1 MTIKIVRNE
10 NGNCINFVG
19 SSNPVYFNACLSA
32 EVDPNDVTLVNVI
45 NDIHTAQSG
54 EKEYE
59 FYNIVFT
66 EWADRDGN
74 PFADAA
80 EVVDYITIN
89 GNVATG
95 SDVAA
100 GYKGVWD
107 ASANS
112 PDLTGLS
119 PINGD
124 WFYVSVDGTYGSVD
138 YLVNDIIK
146 WDDANSVW
154 SHIPNTTVRVDQ
166 LEQEVSKIVYTT
178 ETSLFNTDTAVF
190 ADGDAGSVDPNGLE
204 NGWYYQSG
212 TSGTGKINWY
222 FTAAGAGA
230 PQQITVGSLK
240 NQFAVIKVLATGVPY
255 FNIYTQPTGD
265 GADAAS
271 WFRSRLS
278 YLTFD
283 SLDAYVGQ
291 TVLIYRGEDPSN
303 LFQTMPHI
311 EMELEPS
318 SSFGPAGTDEL
329 VMFGSLSTS
338 TGYPAGHYEFI
349 AKSLGFT
356 NDTAVTQFNLDTND
370 PVAAIASTDVLATT
384 EINFHRDATNTS
396 IIMDH
401 TGESYGVNTIKA
413 VLESDGTISIK
424 AIGDNGEDL
433 ITSIQFDRV
442 TVTGSAV
449 SGSTVPSNV
458 VNALNALFTVS
469 PIGVGS
475 PAPTLPTLAGAATTY
490 TLQEGTTPVTGTPT
504 HLYTTGSDI
513 STGHGARLWTNETI
527 DASGEYFDVKVT
539 GQGRFI
545 LGLVDANDAT
555 LVAELSND
563 SGGGHNGLTWGNAI
577 YDYGSYTAPWTTYGR
592 GGLGLS
598 YGAGWSGSTDGMMR
612 YNQQVQDNIDNMDAN
627 LYRVGIDN
635 NGYIYVAYYDTGRTN
650 TFIVCARTSIVTP
663 ASNYALV
670 VKLWSGNATLVE
682 APTRSAID
690 DAAPIMNFRYIES
703 PDGVYHYPVFS
714 TEEEAE
720 YYDEIHNGLSAGTG
734 RSHTHTYADDTTN
747 TVWYMPEDSHDPTS
761 YTYSVAPSAVTFDG
775 NNVTY
780 SEIPTL
786 ENSDLTPPVFSA
798 TDVTQE
804 EGTSVNIP
812 VAPAGATW
820 SSSVSVTPSGSGL
833 VYDGYSLV
841 QGTLADVG
849 ADTVYTITVVRA
861 NSYGSTTGSM
871 TVTAT
876 DVVPVSTMLT
886 PWTKALDFS
895 GSSERAEI
903 VSTSTVYNP
912 LMMAGA
918 SATTGSG
925 SYATVPTGH
934 PWATACVF
942 NRDAI
947 NSNQHIW
954 NCGEG
959 AGSTDDNIYLRTSGY
974 NGALYF
980 GWGRDGA
987 LNEHLISTGLGS
999 AAWYGVYIGFTGRRL
1014 SGSDATAANL
1024 AQCFRIKLL
1033 FSQSGGWDFN
1043 PNPTSPPGAGTWT
1056 STGGRMDREFTGAM
1070 TIGGRGTNRSYHGKV
1085 ASFVATTLKCNDSM
1099 PSDDEIKEMV
1109 TDPLGWVQTYKEGN
1123 TFRKSYYTGNT
1134 IWDSANL
1141 TSKSSRH
1148 SGLSDG

>member
-1 MTIKIVRNE
+1 
-10 NGNCINFVG
+10 
-19 SSNPVYFNACLSA
+19 
-32 EVDPNDVTLVNVI
+32 
-45 NDIHTAQSG
+45 
-54 EKEYE
+54 
-59 FYNIVFT
+59 
-66 EWADRDGN
+66 
-74 PFADAA
+74 
-80 EVVDYITIN
+80 YITLN

-112 PDLTGLS
+112 PDLTGLT
-119 PINGD
+119 PTNGD
-124 WFYVSVDGTYGSVD
+124 WFYVSVDGTYDSVD

-146 WDDANSVW
+146 YDDANSVW
-154 SHIPNTTVRVDQ
+154 THIPNTTVRVDQ
-166 LEQEVSKIVYTT
+166 LEQEVSEIVYTT
-178 ETSLFNTDTAVF
+178 ETALFNTDTSVF
-190 ADGDAGSVDPNGLE
+190 ADGDAGSVDPNGVE

-212 TSGTGKINWY
+212 TSGTGKVNWY

-271 WFRSRLS
+271 WFRSRLT

-338 TGYPAGHYEFI
+338 TGYPAGYYEFI

-356 NDTAVTQFNLDTND
+356 NGTAVTQFNLDTND
-370 PVAAIASTDVLATT
+370 PVAAVQTTDVLPAT
-384 EINFHRDATNTS
+384 EINFTRDATNTS
-396 IIMDH
+396 IVMDH

-433 ITSIQFDRV
+433 VTSIQFDKV
-442 TVTGSAV
+442 TITGSVV
-449 SGSTVPSNV
+449 SGGTVPSNV

-469 PIGVGS
+469 PIGVGA
-475 PAPTLPTLAGAATTY
+475 PAPTLPTLAGSATTY
-490 TLQEGTTPVTGTPT
+490 TLQEGSTPVTGTPT
-504 HLYTTGSDI
+504 HLYTTGSDT
-513 STGHGARLWTNETI
+513 SSGHGARLWTNETI
-527 DASGEYFDVKVT
+527 DAAGEYFDVKVT

-545 LGLVDANDAT
+545 LGLVDNNDSS
-555 LVAELSND
+555 LVAELSNN
-563 SGGGHNGLTWGNAI
+563 SGNGHSGLTWGNAI
-577 YDYGSYTAPWTTYGR
+577 YDYGSYSAPWTTYGR

-598 YGAGWSGSTDGMMR
+598 YGPGWSFSGNDPMMR

-650 TFIVCARTSIVTP
+650 TFIVCARTSVVTP
-663 ASNYALV
+663 ASDYALV
-670 VKLWSGNATLVE
+670 VKLWSNNTTIVE

-690 DAAPIMNFRYIES
+690 DAAPVMNFRYIES
-703 PDGVYHYPVFS
+703 PDGVYHYPLFS

-747 TVWYMPEDSHDPTS
+747 TTWYMPEDSHDPTN
-761 YTYSVAPSAVTFDG
+761 YSFTVAPSPVTFDG

-798 TDVTQE
+798 TAVTQE
-804 EGTSVNIP
+804 EGTAVNIP

-820 SSSVSVTPSGSGL
+820 SSSVSISPSGSGL

-849 ADTVYTITVVRA
+849 ADTTYTITVVRA

-876 DVVPVSTMLT
+876 DVAPVTTNDT

-895 GSSERAEI
+895 GSSERAEMATSAYHYNPMQMA
-903 VSTSTVYNP
+903 STSSTVSAP
-912 LMMAGA
+912 SAGK
-918 SATTGSG
+918 
-925 SYATVPTGH
+925 TVSNGH
-934 PWATACVF
+934 PWATTCVF
-942 NRDAI
+942 NRDAV

-954 NCGEG
+954 NLGDG
-959 AGSTDDNIYLRTSGY
+959 AGSSDDNIYLRTEGY
-974 NGALYF
+974 NGALIF
-980 GWGRDGA
+980 GWGRQGS
-987 LNEHLISTGLGS
+987 LNEHLIATSLGS
-999 AAWYGVYIGFTGRRL
+999 AAWYGVYIGFNGRRL
-1014 SGSDATAANL
+1014 SGSDATSTNL
-1024 AQCFRIKLL
+1024 ANCFTIKLM
-1033 FSQSGGWDFN
+1033 FANNNNWIFN
-1043 PNPTSPPGAGTWT
+1043 PNPGSPPGTGTWT
-1056 STGGRMDREFTGAM
+1056 STGGRMDRAFIGPL
-1070 TIGGRGTNRSYHGKV
+1070 TIGGRGSNRSYHGKV
-1085 ASFVATTLKCNDSM
+1085 ASFVTTTLLCGQDM
-1099 PSDDEIKEMV
+1099 PSNEEILEM
-1109 TDPLGWVQTYKEGN
+1109 TIDPLGWVADYKEGN
-1123 TFRKSYYTGNT
+1123 NFRKSQYTTTGVMPWNSAGPANRQMGT
-1134 IWDSANL
+1134 QIYLMGDGTNDSYSNMIRNQVNPSDQNFTKL
-1141 TSKSSRH
+1141 NMISMVSNDIQTVNID
-1148 SGLSDG
+1148 GLS